1 MVDSSVGIAGAAQL
15 LPLLDYADLDGAA
28 LISEDIATGVV
39 VDNGRIRLGD
49 GFWKR
54 RSTYKQAQRRER
66 VMRAFRILLVTILF
80 AGLVPVELYGQTSP
94 ALGHQTD
101 EQIDSL
107 VDRLMR
113 GEGVPGISVAVAK
126 QNQLVYSKGF
136 GLADVENSVPATD
149 QTLYRTASIA
159 KPMAA
164 AVVLSLME
172 EGKLNLDED
181 VRTYVPHFGKKR
193 WVVTS
198 RQLLGHLGGIRHY
211 KSSAEASSTEHFF
224 SLQSALKTFAN
235 DRLIHKPGSK
245 YRYSSFGYNLL
256 GSVSEGAAEESFPH
270 LLQKRVLGP
279 AGMVHT
285 VVDDTYVV
293 IPNRASGYIRATE
306 SLLTTLPDDHN
317 WVLGKLYNSKLH
329 DTSMKIPGGGL
340 LSTASDL
347 VRFAT
352 ALNQRKL
359 LKQSTLQTMWT
370 RQRTSD
376 NKPTSYGLGWS
387 VGEKSGRR
395 AVWHGGAQ
403 SGTSTTLLLY
413 PDTGTC
419 VALMSNLQRLKLMET
434 AVAIADVVDPPTYD
448 YAPAIEK
455 LKAAVRYEVAEKD
468 LPAFSISMV
477 DRNKTVW
484 ADGFGFQDAE
494 KKTPATAGTVY
505 RVGSISKLFTDIA
518 VVQLAEE
525 GKLDLDAPIQKY
537 LPGFQPNN
545 PFGVKQT
552 LRQMM
557 THRSGLVR
565 ESPVGNYFD
574 PDEPSL
580 TETVAS
586 LNQTK
591 LVYEPDTKT
600 KYSNAAIAVVGSVLE
615 NQLDVTHPQ
624 RVRQSIFEPLGM
636 TNSSFVA
643 TPEIAPKIATGWM
656 WTYDDRRSEAP
667 SFLLGTGP
675 AGNLYSNVID
685 LSKFLSCLFNDGRT
699 ESGRILQPDSLTEMI
714 SPRKDKNGKSV
725 GYGLGFRISSL
736 DGHTKVGHGGA
747 VYGFSTQLGALPQRK
762 LGVAAASSLDAS
774 NGVVSR
780 LTNYALRLMLATQ
793 DGKALPEYRS
803 TIAIPADRISN
814 LLGTYREVDGDAEEN
829 RFTQISQLNGRVMM
843 ERGSFRHDL
852 RAAAD
857 DGSIITD
864 DVIGADTEVKR
875 EGEDRLRV
883 GDLTFER
890 LPNIPPQEIPKRWR
904 GLIGEY
910 GWDHNTLYILEDNG
924 KLYALIEWFYRYPLK
939 EVSENVFEFPNYGL
953 YHGEGLKFTRTPD
966 GRATEVNAAEVVF
979 KRREVGTKDG
989 ETFKIKPVKPIDE
1002 LRAKALAANPPV
1014 EQGDFREANLTELVQ
1029 LDPTIKLDIRYA
1041 TTNNFTGAVFYK
1053 QPKAFMQHPAAEAV
1067 VRANARVRSRGLG
1080 LLINDAYRPWH
1091 VTKMFWDA
1099 TPGDLK
1105 DFVANPANGSRHNRG
1120 CAVDLT
1126 LYDLKTGEPIQMV
1139 AGYDEF
1145 SPRSFP
1151 MYPGGTSR
1159 QRWYRDLLRRTME
1172 AEGFTIYEFEW
1183 WHFDFGDWKKYR
1195 IGNVTFEEI
1204 DHH

>member
-1 MVDSSVGIAGAAQL
+1 
-15 LPLLDYADLDGAA
+15 
-28 LISEDIATGVV
+28 
-39 VDNGRIRLGD
+39 
-49 GFWKR
+49 
-54 RSTYKQAQRRER
+54 
-66 VMRAFRILLVTILF
+66 MRAIRILLVVLSVVLLPTDLF
-80 AGLVPVELYGQTSP
+80 GQSSRTPV
-94 ALGHQTD
+94 HQTD
-101 EQIDSL
+101 EQIGAL

-113 GEGVPGISVAVAK
+113 DEGVPGISVAVAK

-136 GLADVENSVPATD
+136 GLSDVENSVPATE
-149 QTLYRTASIA
+149 QTRYRTASIA
-159 KPMAA
+159 KPMTA

-181 VRTYVPHFGKKR
+181 VRSYVPDFGKKR

-198 RQLLGHLGGIRHY
+198 RQLLGHLGGVRHY
-211 KSSAEASSTEHFF
+211 KSSAEASSTNHFF
-224 SLQSALKTFAN
+224 SLQSALKTFAD
-235 DRLIHKPGSK
+235 DRLIHEPGSK

-256 GSVSEGAAEESFPH
+256 GSVSEGAGDDSFPS
-270 LLQKRVLGP
+270 LLQKRVIGP
-279 AGMVHT
+279 AGMEHT
-285 VVDDTYVV
+285 VVDDAYAV

-306 SLLTTLPDDHN
+306 SLLTTMPDDHN
-317 WVLGKLYNSKLH
+317 WELGKLYNSKLH

-352 ALNQRKL
+352 ALNRRKV
-359 LKQSTLQTMWT
+359 LKQTTLQEMWT

-376 NKPTSYGLGWS
+376 NKSTSYGLGWS
-387 VGEKSGRR
+387 VGQKSGRN

-413 PDTGTC
+413 PETGTC
-419 VALMSNLQRLKLMET
+419 VALMSNLQRLKLMKT
-434 AVAIADVVDPPTYD
+434 AVAIADVIDPPTYD

-477 DRNKTVW
+477 DRDQVVW

-494 KKTPATAGTVY
+494 KKSPATAETVY

-525 GKLDLDAPIQKY
+525 GKLDLDAPIQNY
-537 LPGFQPNN
+537 LPSFQPKNL
-545 PFGVKQT
+545 FGVTQT

-586 LNQTK
+586 LNQTE

-615 NQLDVTHPQ
+615 KQLDVSHPQ
-624 RVRQSIFEPLGM
+624 RVRQSILDPLGM
-636 TNSSFVA
+636 TNSSFVV
-643 TPEIAPKIATGWM
+643 TRDVAPKLATGWM
-656 WTYDDRRSEAP
+656 WTYDDRRFKAP
-667 SFLLGTGP
+667 EFLLGTGP

-699 ESGRILQPDSLTEMI
+699 VSGQILQPESLAEMI
-714 SPRKDKNGKSV
+714 SPRKDANGKSV
-725 GYGLGFRISSL
+725 GYGLGFRISDI

-780 LTNYALRLMLATQ
+780 LANFALRLMLATQ
-793 DGKALPEYRS
+793 DGEALPDYRS
-803 TIAIPADRISN
+803 TIAIPADRIPN
-814 LLGTYREVDGDAEEN
+814 LLGTYREVDGKDEGS
-829 RFTQISQLNGRVMM
+829 RFTQISELNGRVMM

-857 DGSIITD
+857 DGAIITD
-864 DVIGADTEVKR
+864 DVTGADTEVKR
-875 EGEDRLRV
+875 ERKDRLRV
-883 GDLTFER
+883 GDLKFER
-890 LPNIPPQEIPKRWR
+890 TPNEPPQEIPDRWR

-910 GWDHNTLYILEDNG
+910 GWDHNMLYILEDNG

-939 EVSENVFEFPNYGL
+939 EVSENEFEFPDYGL

-979 KRREVGTKDG
+979 KRREVGTKEG

-1002 LRAKALAANPPV
+1002 LRAGALAASPPA
-1014 EQGDFREANLTELVQ
+1014 EPGDFRDANLAELVQ

-1053 QPKAFMQHPAAEAV
+1053 QPNAFMQKPAAEAV
-1067 VRANARVRSRGLG
+1067 VRANARLRKRGLG
-1080 LLINDAYRPWH
+1080 LLIHDAYRPWH

-1159 QRWYRDLLRRTME
+1159 QRWHRQLLRQTME
-1172 AEGFTIYEFEW
+1172 AEGFTVYEFEW
-1183 WHFDFGDWKKYR
+1183 WHFDYKDWKKYR
-1195 IGNVTFEEI
+1195 IGNVTFEEV
-1204 DHH
+1204 DP